1 MIALP
6 VTLVTA
12 GASVFVNSWLGMRI
26 ASLRYRLRVTVGDG
40 GQEPLVRRMR
50 AQANFIE
57 HAPFFLIL
65 LAALELAD
73 ANRLALAVIAGLFIL
88 ARIAHGV
95 GMDGGPVQRWR
106 RDGILASNIASGALA
121 VWALVCA
128 AQLCLGR

>member
-6 VTLVTA
+6 VTLSTA
-12 GASVFVNSWLGMRI
+12 AACVFLNTWLGMRVS
-26 ASLRYRLRVTVGDG
+26 SLRYHLRVTVGDG

-65 LAALELAD
+65 LAALELAE
-73 ANRLALAVIAGLFIL
+73 ANLPPLAIIAATFIL
-88 ARIAHGV
+88 TRIAHGA
-95 GMDGGPVQRWR
+95 GMDGGRLQPWR
-106 RDGILASNIASGALA
+106 KYGILSSNFASGILA

-128 AQLCLGR
+128 AQFCLGR